1 MQIDRK
7 KSKKNY
13 SNMLKKP
20 CKWTGK
26 YVNEYGQE
34 QINGK
39 QPYK

>member
-1 MQIDRK
+1 MP
-7 KSKKNY
+7 
-13 SNMLKKP
+13 KKP

-39 QPYK
+39 THENRRKKQMRTKFK